1 MNDSLGSDSRQA
13 LPSGGDRPKK
23 QVYMRVRTWVC
34 LAFLTILVMTRG
46 AESVAQTFEVPEPPS
61 LELPELPV
69 PAPTIE
75 GDARDLPAEAPIPTQ
90 GRVPAAPESSRVDPP
105 EPMEEPPSQT
115 ISTLAEDF
123 EDPRVAFR
131 QEAAD
136 APLQMRVHDRTSEG
150 AFEGL
155 SERFQFVAGP
165 GSGVYASYPL
175 PKLPLSE
182 DLRVSIYVRSNRPG
196 VQIIGRVVLPND
208 LDPETGQPFYVNV
221 GGTLYEESGRW
232 RRLELRE
239 LPSNVERQAR
249 ILRLKSNQKVRIE
262 GAYLDRI
269 VLNLYG
275 GTGESEV
282 MVDALRIAPVDPE
295 LLANR
300 PNPRIGF
307 ASDSPDGA
315 EELGPDLSSPGD
327 DPALAGGRFRF
338 NRNRLELLDEPL
350 RAYFPWLPTII
361 DAPGASPEE
370 LRRFGFDVFA
380 VRSGTSIEN
389 VNRAVDSG
397 MLLMPMLGDS
407 LLGAADAATLSS
419 AMTSYP
425 RREAVAF
432 WHLGEKLGGQ
442 DLWNDRQA
450 TLKRVRAAV
459 DSVQDVDTASGVSI
473 LTTGDVAGEH
483 ALYTSRP
490 GRMDLVGAHGTPW
503 GTMTQPL
510 HYFNYL
516 AQRRDLTGLTNVEAL
531 FWTWIP
537 ASAPPELQRAIYGSD
552 PPPSWGRPQILPEQ
566 IRIATAAALSAGYRG
581 IGYRGDAELTRTSG
595 RARLIELQLLN
606 AEIDLFQEILARN
619 VGTIHSYKVYPPL
632 GIETGRPIEENYTR
646 RDPTQKQEIG
656 ALSHIQAVGFT
667 TPDRRGT
674 LLLVSNLDWDAQWV
688 PGQLA
693 QKEVRLTV
701 PGHTNVSAW
710 EITLGGIRNLDRK
723 RVPGGIELHLTDFG
737 ATAWILLTPNT
748 ELIRQLEQ
756 TIASWAPIA
765 AELAIEQAE
774 LQRDAIVESHSQLV
788 LDGFDVKGSDTLLA
802 IAEEQLRAAR
812 AGLSR
817 GEAEI
822 AFANARRVIR
832 PLQILMKQHHMR
844 AMKDLKDST
853 VFAHDPEV
861 KLELTPI
868 SAPPLMCFNTL
879 PQLELFWTSTIRT
892 YPFGRNLLP
901 SGEFEEADPALY
913 VREGWTSVGYE
924 VPGLEGLIDIEADPT
939 SNVRGSERLLR
950 LRVQPAEGQSIEE
963 FPPVQDRPTVAIQS
977 PPISVRRHEFLRISV
992 LVKMPVFQTPGSGG
1006 GVIIRDSIGG
1016 ELMQYRQFSALPEWR
1031 RVVLY
1036 RRAPED
1042 GELTVTLG
1050 LAATSGEVFFDDLR
1064 IERAE
1069 QPGAPVPPTAPTL
1082 GALPDATER
1091 IEPAPDPFEGT
1102 PSSDPDRQRPGPVS
1116 STPRPSRRD

>member
-1 MNDSLGSDSRQA
+1 M
-13 LPSGGDRPKK
+13 
-23 QVYMRVRTWVC
+23 T
-34 LAFLTILVMTRG
+34 LVMAG
-46 AESVAQTFEVPEPPS
+46 VSASAAQTFEVPEPPS

-69 PAPTIE
+69 PAPTIG
-75 GDARDLPAEAPIPTQ
+75 GDAGGRPAEAPVPTPTQ
-90 GRVPAAPESSRVDPP
+90 RRAPVEPESSRVDPP
-105 EPMEEPPSQT
+105 EPTEEPPSPT
-115 ISTLAEDF
+115 IGALVEDF
-123 EDPRVAFR
+123 EDDRIAFR

-175 PKLPLSE
+175 PKLPITE
-182 DLRVSIYVRSNRPG
+182 ELRASIYVRSNRPG
-196 VQIIGRVVLPND
+196 VQIIGRVVLPSD

-249 ILRLKSNQKVRIE
+249 ILRLKTNQKVRME

-275 GTGESEV
+275 GAGESEV

-300 PNPRIGF
+300 PNPPPGF

-327 DPALAGGRFRF
+327 GSSLAGGRLRF

-370 LRRFGFDVFA
+370 LRRFGFDVYA
-380 VRSGTSIEN
+380 VRPGTSIEH

-407 LLGAADAATLSS
+407 LLGAAEASALSS
-419 AMTSYP
+419 ALTSYP
-425 RREAVAF
+425 RREAVAL
-432 WHLGEKLGGQ
+432 WHLGENLGGQ
-442 DLWNDRQA
+442 DLWADRQA
-450 TLKRVRAAV
+450 TLKRVREAV
-459 DSVQDVDTASGVSI
+459 DSVQDSDLPSGVSN

-503 GTMTQPL
+503 GTMTHPI
-510 HYFNYL
+510 HYSNYL
-516 AQRRDLTGLTNVEAL
+516 SQRRDLTGLTNVEAL

-537 ASAPPELQRAIYGSD
+537 VSPPPEVQRSIYGSD

-581 IGYRGDAELTRTSG
+581 IGFRGDAELTRTSG

-619 VGTIHSYKVYPPL
+619 VGTIHSYKVFPPL
-632 GIETGRPIEENYTR
+632 GIETGRPIEENYIQR
-646 RDPTQKQEIG
+646 NPTQKDEVG
-656 ALSHIQAVGFT
+656 ALGHIQAVGFT

-693 QKEVRLTV
+693 QKEVRFTV

-710 EITLGGIRNLDRK
+710 EITLGGVRNLDRK
-723 RVPGGIELHLTDFG
+723 RVPGGIEVQLTDFG
-737 ATAWILLTPNT
+737 ATAWILLTPDT
-748 ELIRQLEQ
+748 AMVRDLEQ
-756 TIASWAPIA
+756 TITSWAPIA

-774 LQRDAIVESHSQLV
+774 LQRQAIVETHSQLV
-788 LDGFDVKGSDTLLA
+788 LDGFDVEGSETLLA

-817 GEAEI
+817 GEAET
-822 AFANARRVIR
+822 AFANARRVVR
-832 PLQILMKQHHMR
+832 PLQILMKQHHVR
-844 AMKDLKDST
+844 ALKDLKEAT
-853 VFAHDPEV
+853 VFPHDPDV
-861 KLELTPI
+861 KLELPPI

-901 SGEFEEADPALY
+901 SGEFEEADPELY

-924 VPGLEGLIDIEADPT
+924 VPGLEGSIDIEPDPGT
-939 SNVRGSERLLR
+939 NARGSERLLR
-950 LRVQPAEGQSIEE
+950 LRIQPAEGETIDS
-963 FPPVQDRPTVAIQS
+963 FPPVQDRPTVAIQT
-977 PPISVRRHEFLRISV
+977 PPIAVRQHEFLRISV
-992 LVKMPVFQTPGSGG
+992 LVKMPVFQSPGSGG

-1042 GELTVTLG
+1042 GDVTVTLG

-1064 IERAE
+1064 IERGE
-1069 QPGAPVPPTAPTL
+1069 QPGAPASPADPTL
-1082 GALPDATER
+1082 GALPETTES
-1091 IEPAPDPFEGT
+1091 IEAAPDPFEGT
-1102 PSSDPDRQRPGPVS
+1102 PPVEPERPLSGPVS
-1116 STPRPSRRD
+1116 GAPRSSRRD

>member
-1 MNDSLGSDSRQA
+1 MSDSLGSDSRQA
-13 LPSGGDRPKK
+13 LPVVGNRPRNVEWTVRSG
-23 QVYMRVRTWVC
+23 VR
-34 LAFLTILVMTRG
+34 LAFLMTLVMTG
-46 AESVAQTFEVPEPPS
+46 ASVSVAQTFEVPEPPS
-61 LELPELPV
+61 LELPDLPV

-75 GDARDLPAEAPIPTQ
+75 GEARDRPAEAPVPTQ
-90 GRVPAAPESSRVDPP
+90 RRAPVAPESSRVDPP
-105 EPMEEPPSQT
+105 EPMEESPSQT
-115 ISTLAEDF
+115 ISALAEDF
-123 EDPRVAFR
+123 EEDGVAFR

-136 APLQMRVHDRTSEG
+136 APLQIRVHDRTSEG
-150 AFEGL
+150 AFEGS

-175 PKLPLSE
+175 PKLPITE
-182 DLRVSIYVRSNRPG
+182 DLRASIYVRSNRPG

-249 ILRLKSNQKVRIE
+249 ILRLKTNQKVEME

-275 GTGESEV
+275 GAGESEV

-295 LLANR
+295 LLADR
-300 PNPRIGF
+300 IDPPIGF

-315 EELGPDLSSPGD
+315 EELGPDLSSPSD
-327 DPALAGGRFRF
+327 NPALADGRIRF

-380 VRSGTSIEN
+380 VRPGTSVEI

-407 LLGAADAATLSS
+407 LLGAADAATLAS
-419 AMTSYP
+419 AIDSYP

-432 WHLGEKLGGQ
+432 WHLGENLGGQ
-442 DLWNDRQA
+442 NLWSSRQE
-450 TLKRVRAAV
+450 TLKRVREAV
-459 DSVQDVDTASGVSI
+459 DSVQAPNAAVGVSN
-473 LTTGDVAGEH
+473 LTTGDVAGEL

-503 GTMTQPL
+503 GTMTHPI

-516 AQRRDLTGLTNVEAL
+516 TQRRDLTGLTNVEAL

-537 ASAPPELQRAIYGSD
+537 ASAPPEFQRAIYGSD

-581 IGYRGDAELTRTSG
+581 IGFRGDAELTRTSG

-619 VGTIHSYKVYPPL
+619 VGTIHSYNVYPPL
-632 GIETGRPIEENYTR
+632 GIETGRPIEENYNR
-646 RDPTQKQEIG
+646 RDSPQKDEVA

-674 LLLVSNLDWDAQWV
+674 LLLVSNLDRDAQWV

-693 QKEVRLTV
+693 QKEVRFTV

-710 EITLGGIRNLDRK
+710 EITLGGVRNLDRK
-723 RVPGGIELHLTDFG
+723 RVPGGIELRLTDFG
-737 ATAWILLTPNT
+737 ATAWVLLTPNT
-748 ELIRQLEQ
+748 DLVRQLEQ

-765 AELAIEQAE
+765 AQLAIEQAE
-774 LQRDAIVESHSQLV
+774 LQQQAIVETHSQLV
-788 LDGFDVKGSDTLLA
+788 LDGFDVEGSEALLA

-817 GEAEI
+817 GEAGT
-822 AFANARRVIR
+822 AFANARRVVR
-832 PLQILMKQHHMR
+832 PLQILMKQHHVR
-844 AMKDLKDST
+844 ALKDLKEST

-939 SNVRGSERLLR
+939 TNVRGSERLLH
-950 LRVQPAEGQSIEE
+950 LRVQPAEGESIEA
-963 FPPVQDRPTVAIQS
+963 FSPVQDRPTVAIQT
-977 PPISVRRHEFLRISV
+977 PPIAVRQHEFLRISV
-992 LVKMPVFQTPGSGG
+992 LVKMPVFQAAGSGG

-1016 ELMQYRQFSALPEWR
+1016 ELMQYRQYSALPEWR

-1069 QPGAPVPPTAPTL
+1069 QPGAPVSPTSPTL
-1082 GALPDATER
+1082 GALPESTER
-1091 IEPAPDPFEGT
+1091 IETAPDPFEGT
-1102 PSSDPDRQRPGPVS
+1102 PPAEPDRQPPGPVS
-1116 STPRPSRRD
+1116 SGPRPSRRD